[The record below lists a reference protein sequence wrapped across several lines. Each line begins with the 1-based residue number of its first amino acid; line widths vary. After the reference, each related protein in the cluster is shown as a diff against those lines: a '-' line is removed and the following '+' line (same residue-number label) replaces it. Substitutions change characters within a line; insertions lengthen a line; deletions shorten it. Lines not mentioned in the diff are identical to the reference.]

1 MVLTNPH
8 FWVSKQFSESL
19 LLSHCQNKIVLS
31 STEKDSLL
39 FHLTNINNLPA
50 LGNLPISMKP
60 HHKHHRPALVPAPG
74 RPAHLRSCLAAQRHT
89 MGQNST
95 TQASWL
101 PSCCCCSYHC
111 SHCQHQDCSLE
122 SKLCCLLYTF
132 LLCLPK
138 YALLGKKETNPYST
152 DTIFYYYFFLTKLR
166 YLCVRTSKFIEVGVD
181 RYFDMETLWGKKEKD
196 MTSLTENKRTLK
208 QKALSIYKF

>member
-74 RPAHLRSCLAAQRHT
+74 HPAHLCSCLAAQRHT

-101 PSCCCCSYHC
+101 PSCCSAHTIAPIASTRTALWSQNCAAS
-111 SHCQHQDCSLE
+111 STS
-122 SKLCCLLYTF
+122 SSFVF
-132 LLCLPK
+132 LNMHSWE
-138 YALLGKKETNPYST
+138 KKKP
-152 DTIFYYYFFLTKLR
+152 ILIPQIQFFIIIFLTTLR

-196 MTSLTENKRTLK
+196 MTSLMENKRTLK